1 VAHVYARR
9 VVARAREAI
18 GQVVDWAVVPPH
30 EETVGRITV
39 LANPCGDLNRS
50 RILQRALPDESAHE
64 PVACP
69 EERGEEREERESA
82 ARSRGAARRS
92 SRGTSRDVRRPGRS
106 RSRRPTEER
115 IRTRVQRSAAGRAS
129 ACAAAP
135 TRSSAQTR

>member
-1 VAHVYARR
+1 MRRVEVAHVYARR

-82 ARSRGAARRS
+82 ARPGAEVIPS
-92 SRGTSRDVRRPGRS
+92 L
-106 RSRRPTEER
+106 EER
-115 IRTRVQRSAAGRAS
+115 KRRWGGEHGEHRQELQEVVLVEPAA
-129 ACAAAP
+129 
-135 TRSSAQTR
+135 